1 MSWKADVFQD
11 IIVSSDLSGLKRFPA
26 DKLFILNNLS
36 VKRAYFTD
44 KLGLGDCLHDLSPSA
59 VTYQ

>member
-26 DKLFILNNLS
+26 DKLVRKKGIFYGQIRL
-36 VKRAYFTD
+36 R
-44 KLGLGDCLHDLSPSA
+44 GLPE
-59 VTYQ
+59 